1 MKKNIFKETAWM
13 PPFALL
19 CALLWALA
27 YPFIKLGYAELGI
40 ASGDL
45 GGKVLF
51 AGIRFLAAGLLVLLL
66 AKGRDKTP
74 LSPSTWG
81 WLLLFAGVNTSLHY
95 LFSYVGL
102 GYIPSARGTII
113 DSMSSFF
120 LILLSCL
127 LFADD
132 TLSPAK
138 ALGCVLG
145 FLGIV
150 ILNVEPGKALFADVS
165 FLGDGM
171 ILLNA
176 MSGAWGSI
184 LSRVVSRRMDM
195 TRATG
200 LSMAIGG
207 GGLCVV
213 GLAIGPDQV
222 WNLSPLGLGLM
233 GALILI
239 SAVSFTIFN
248 TLLAYHPI
256 SRVAIFNAFIPVFG
270 VVFAML
276 ILGEPFRWKYLL
288 AGLLVAA
295 GIVTVNRK

>member
-1 MKKNIFKETAWM
+1 M

-40 ASGDL
+40 AHDDL
-45 GGKVLF
+45 GSKVLF
-51 AGIRFLAAGLLVLLL
+51 AGIRFLVAGLLVLAL
-66 AKGRDKTP
+66 ARSRGGDRTP
-74 LSPSTWG
+74 LSRRTWG

-132 TLSPAK
+132 TLSPGK

-165 FLGDGM
+165 LLGDGM
-171 ILLNA
+171 ILMNA
-176 MSGAWGSI
+176 MCGAWGSI

-195 TRATG
+195 TRGTG

-207 GGLCVV
+207 GVLCVV
-213 GLAIGPDQV
+213 GLVIGPAQR
-222 WNLSPLGLGLM
+222 WSLSPLGLSLIG
-233 GALILI
+233 GLILI

-248 TLLAYHPI
+248 SLLAYHPI
-256 SRVAIFNAFIPVFG
+256 STVAIFNAFIPVFG

-276 ILGEPFRWKYLL
+276 ILGEPFQWKYLL

-295 GIVTVNRK
+295 GIVAVNRK